1 MNSFLKDS
9 PNIFNAI
16 VLGLVI
22 VIVGLLSSVLVKPLF
37 GVSLPE
43 VCKKWNQNHVM
54 EFSLFFTGFISYYVL
69 KYLKQ
74 V

>member
-22 VIVGLLSSVLVKPLF
+22 VIVGLLSSVIVKPLF

-69 KYLKQ
+69 KQ

>member
-69 KYLKQ
+69 KQ